1 MLIQFKLYDNHY
13 HLDLIPYMQ
22 LSTIQSLSSL
32 KIGQSA
38 TVHALHVDSGFM
50 FRLNAMG
57 FRIGKPLEIIRVAPF
72 NGPLHI
78 KLGNTEV
85 MLRQQDAAN
94 IEVLM

>member
-1 MLIQFKLYDNHY
+1 MKLTDIQT
-13 HLDLIPYMQ
+13 
-22 LSTIQSLSSL
+22 LSAL
-32 KIGQSA
+32 KVGQSA

-50 FRLNAMG
+50 YRLNAMG
-57 FRIGKPLEIIRVAPF
+57 FRIGKPLELIRIAPF
-72 NGPLHI
+72 NGPFHI

>member
-1 MLIQFKLYDNHY
+1 MQNLYDNHY
-13 HLDLIPYMQ
+13 HLDLRFIMTSLFR
-22 LSTIQSLSSL
+22 LSALSP
-32 KIGQSA
+32 GQSA
-38 TVHALHVDSGFM
+38 TVQAIHVDSSFQ
-50 FRLNAMG
+50 FRLNALG
-57 FRIGKPLEIIRVAPF
+57 FRIGKPLELIRIAPF

>member
-1 MLIQFKLYDNHY
+1 MALPNIQ
-13 HLDLIPYMQ
+13 P
-22 LSTIQSLSSL
+22 LSALA
-32 KIGQSA
+32 IGQTA

-50 FRLNAMG
+50 YRLNAMG
-57 FRIGKPLEIIRVAPF
+57 FRIGKPLQLIRIAPF
-72 NGPLHI
+72 NGPLHL

>member
-1 MLIQFKLYDNHY
+1 MKLSDIQ
-13 HLDLIPYMQ
+13 
-22 LSTIQSLSSL
+22 TLSSL
-32 KIGQSA
+32 TIGQSA

-50 FRLNAMG
+50 YRLNAMG
-57 FRIGKPLEIIRVAPF
+57 FRIGKPLELIRIAPF